1 MEAGVENGIV
11 VAQEARGEIMAIRA
25 PAVSIQVEFGN
36 ILGVPLPAE
45 RFRNLDD
52 FRSSLTKRPKSPSSN
67 ART

>member
-11 VAQEARGEIMAIRA
+11 VAQEARGETMAIRA
-25 PAVSIQVEFGN
+25 LAVSIQVEFGN

-52 FRSSLTKRPKSPSSN
+52 FRSSLTKCPKSPSSN